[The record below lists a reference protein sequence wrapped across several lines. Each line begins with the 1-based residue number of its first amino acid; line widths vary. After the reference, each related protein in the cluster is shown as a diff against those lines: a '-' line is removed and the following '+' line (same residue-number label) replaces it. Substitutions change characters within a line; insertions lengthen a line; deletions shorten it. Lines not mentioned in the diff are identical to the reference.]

1 MSFQGRWTVVL
12 GSVLAAIIL
21 GTWGCCSVPC
31 DPAGQ
36 LIVVKEKETKDA
48 YQLITI
54 SKGRH
59 QQIVWQL
66 SSGSS
71 WTNVGI
77 TLGEHPAPFVNCVTA
92 GGTCEIACEH
102 RLCYSGSIDPTLPV
116 PPPITYEYQFRGPG
130 GAVSTD
136 PGIRIDP

>member
-1 MSFQGRWTVVL
+1 MSYQGRWTVFL

-71 WTNVGI
+71 WTSVAI
-77 TLGEHPAPFVNCVTA
+77 TLGEHPAPFVNCVTT
-92 GGTCEIACEH
+92 GGVCEIACEH

-116 PPPITYEYQFRGPG
+116 PPSITYEYQFRGPG